1 MAKKYVYSF
10 GAGKAEGNKD
20 MKDILGGKGA
30 NLAEMASIGLPV
42 PPGFTISTEVCNL
55 FFKAGNRLPRE
66 VETQVE
72 ANLKKLERISG
83 QKLGNPGDPL
93 LVSVRSGAKFSMPG
107 MMDTILNL
115 GLNDQTVEGLAR
127 KTGDRRFALDCYRRL
142 IHMFGDVVLD
152 IPKKKFEEI
161 LRTKKAANS
170 VNYDHEL
177 DERMMEEVIS
187 DYKKLVAKET
197 GKEFPQNVLQQLQLA
212 ISAVFKSWNN
222 PRAITYRRQYHIPE
236 SLGTAVNIQQMV
248 FGNYGHTS
256 ATGVG
261 FTRNPATGEKEI
273 YGEYLINAQGEDVV
287 AGIRTPSPLKNLEKE
302 MPEVF
307 KQLVSVVKK
316 LEKHY
321 GDVQDFEFTIQE
333 RKLFM
338 LQTRN
343 GKRTGMAAVKIAVD
357 LVDEGLI
364 SKEQALLK
372 VEPEALNQLLHPIF
386 DVQEKLKHPV
396 LASGLAA
403 SPGAATGQVVF
414 TANEAVL
421 WKNQGKKVILVRE
434 ETSPDDIHGMSAS
447 QGILTATGGMTS
459 HAAVVGRQMGKPAV
473 VGCGIIKV
481 HEEEKAFHVANRRF
495 KEGDWVSID
504 GSTGEVLEGEI
515 PTRPS
520 EILQVVK
527 GQKRPE
533 ESVIYQYFSRLLSW
547 ADRVRRLGVRA
558 NSDTPADARVAFAFG
573 AEGIGLARTEH
584 MFFGPERLPIVKE
597 MILAETEEARRQ
609 ALSKLLPFQKQDF
622 YEFFKEMQ
630 GHPVTIRTIDPP
642 LHEFLPRK
650 EDLMVELAV
659 LRAKNGVDH
668 AKIAELE
675 KLLARVRTLSEFNPM
690 LGHRGCRLG
699 ITFPEITEIQA
710 QAIFE
715 AACELAKE
723 GQKVYP
729 EIMIPLVG
737 AVSELSNQKAIVD
750 QVAEEVMKK
759 YGVKVKYTV
768 GTMVEI
774 PRAALTA
781 DEVARDAE
789 FFSFGTN
796 DLTQTT
802 YGISRDDSAKFLN
815 YYLTHGLWPDDP
827 FETLDREGVGL
838 LMKWAVEKGR
848 QTKPNLKIGI
858 CGVHGGDPR
867 SIVFCHQVGLTYVSC
882 SAYQIPIAR
891 LAAAQIALQEKM
903 AAAAESRIRKTR
915 TAEAARKPRKKVAV
929 LKKKSIFSRK
939 RIVASRKKA
948 KRIRK

>member
-1 MAKKYVYSF
+1 MAKKFVYFF
-10 GAGKAEGNKD
+10 GPGVAEGNKD

-30 NLAEMASIGLPV
+30 NLAEMAGIGLPV

-55 FFKAGNRLPRE
+55 FFKAGNKLPKDVEKQVMTALKRLE
-66 VETQVE
+66 K
-72 ANLKKLERISG
+72 AAGLKF
-83 QKLGNPGDPL
+83 GDPVNPL

-115 GLNDQTVEGLAR
+115 GLNDRTVEGLAR
-127 KTGDRRFALDCYRRL
+127 KTGNRRFALDCYRRL

-161 LRTKKAANS
+161 LRARKEAGQ
-170 VNYDHEL
+170 VQYDHEL
-177 DERMMEEVIS
+177 TDSMLEEVIAG
-187 DYKKLVAKET
+187 YKKLVVAET
-197 GKEFPQNVLQQLQLA
+197 GREFPQDVLEQLKLA
-212 ISAVFKSWNN
+212 IAAVFKSWHN
-222 PRAITYRRQYHIPE
+222 PRAITYRRKYHIPDY
-236 SLGTAVNIQQMV
+236 LGTAVNVQQMV
-248 FGNYGHTS
+248 FGNYGPTS

-261 FTRNPATGEKEI
+261 FTRNPATGEKEL
-273 YGEYLINAQGEDVV
+273 YGEYLVNAQGEDVV
-287 AGIRTPSPLKNLEKE
+287 AGIRTPAPLKNLEKE
-302 MPEVF
+302 MPAVF
-307 KQLVSVVKK
+307 KQLVTVVKR

-333 RKLFM
+333 GKLYM

-357 LVDEGLI
+357 LVEEGLI
-364 SKEQALLK
+364 NREQALLK

-386 DVQEKLKHPV
+386 DLQEKAKHPV
-396 LASGLAA
+396 LARGLAA
-403 SPGAATGQVVF
+403 SPGAATGQIVF
-414 TANEAVL
+414 TANEAVA
-421 WKNQGKKVILVRE
+421 WSREGKKVILVRE

-473 VGCGIIKV
+473 VGCGSIKV
-481 HEEEKAFHVANRRF
+481 HEEEKAFYIGDRKF
-495 KEGDWVSID
+495 SEGQWISID

-527 GQKRPE
+527 GSLKPE
-533 ESVIYQYFSRLLSW
+533 ESSLYQYFFRLLSW
-547 ADRVRRLGVRA
+547 ADKSRRLGVRA
-558 NSDTPADARVAFAFG
+558 NSDTPEDARVAFAFG

-597 MILAETEEARRQ
+597 MIMAETEEARRQ
-609 ALSKLLPFQKQDF
+609 ALARLLPFQKQDF
-622 YEFFKEMQ
+622 YEFFKEMK

-659 LRAKNGVDH
+659 LKATSGSSE
-668 AKIAELE
+668 KIAELE
-675 KLLARVRTLSEFNPM
+675 KLLARVKALSEFNPM

-699 ITFPEITEIQA
+699 ITYPEITEMQA

-715 AACELAKE
+715 AACELIKE
-723 GQKVYP
+723 GHKVFP

-737 AVSELSNQKAIVD
+737 DVLELANQKAIVNR
-750 QVAEEVMKK
+750 VADEVMKK
-759 YGVKVKYTV
+759 HGVKFKYTV

-781 DEVARDAE
+781 EEVAREAE

-815 YYLTHGLWPDDP
+815 YYLNHGLWPDDP
-827 FETLDREGVGL
+827 FETLDQKGVGL

-848 QTKPNLKIGI
+848 STRPDLKVGI

-867 SIVFCHQVGLTYVSC
+867 SIVFCHQVGLNYVSC

-903 AAAAESRIRKTR
+903 AGVKTAAGKEPVKKPLAGKEKKVSRTGGKSRK
-915 TAEAARKPRKKVAV
+915 ARK
-929 LKKKSIFSRK
+929 
-939 RIVASRKKA
+939 
-948 KRIRK
+948 

>member
-1 MAKKYVYSF
+1 MAKKYVYFF

-42 PPGFTISTEVCNL
+42 PPGFTISTEVCAL
-55 FFKAGNRLPRE
+55 FFKAGNKMPKE
-66 VETQVE
+66 VEQQVMV
-72 ANLKKLERISG
+72 NLKRLEKISG
-83 QKLGNPGDPL
+83 QKFGGEANPL

-115 GLNDQTVEGLAR
+115 GLNDQTVEGLAK
-127 KTGDRRFALDCYRRL
+127 KTGNRRFALDCYRRL
-142 IHMFGDVVLD
+142 IHMFGDVVLG

-161 LRTKKAANS
+161 LRAKKES
-170 VNYDHEL
+170 IGIQYDHEL
-177 DERMMEEVIS
+177 TEKVLEEIIS
-187 DYKKLVAKET
+187 EYKKLVASET
-197 GKEFPQNVLQQLQLA
+197 GREFPQNVLDQLKLA

-222 PRAITYRRQYHIPE
+222 PRAITYRRQYHISE
-236 SLGTAVNIQQMV
+236 DLGTAVNIQQMV
-248 FGNYGHTS
+248 FGNYGPTS

-261 FTRNPATGEKEI
+261 FTRNPATGEKEL
-273 YGEYLINAQGEDVV
+273 YGEYLVNAQGEDVV

-302 MPEVF
+302 MPQVF

-333 RKLFM
+333 GKLYM

-357 LVDEGLI
+357 LVEEGLV

-386 DVQEKLKHPV
+386 DVEEKKKHPV
-396 LASGLAA
+396 LAKGLAA
-403 SPGAATGQVVF
+403 SPGAATGQIVF
-414 TANEAVL
+414 TANEAVA
-421 WKNQGKKVILVRE
+421 WKDQGKKVILVRE
-434 ETSPDDIHGMSAS
+434 ETSPDDIHGMSAA

-473 VGCGIIKV
+473 VGCGAIKV
-481 HEEEKAFHVANRRF
+481 NEEEKAFYVSG
-495 KEGDWVSID
+495 KKLVEGDWISID

-527 GQKRPE
+527 GEKKPE
-533 ESVIYQYFSRLLSW
+533 ESSIYQYFSKLLSW
-547 ADRVRRLGVRA
+547 ADKSRRLKVRA
-558 NSDTPADARVAFAFG
+558 NSDTPPDARVAFAFG

-597 MILAETEEARRQ
+597 MIMAETEEERRR
-609 ALSKLLPFQKQDF
+609 ALAKLLPFQKQDF
-622 YEFFKEMQ
+622 YEFFKEMK
-630 GHPVTIRTIDPP
+630 GNPVTIRTIDPP
-642 LHEFLPRK
+642 LHEFLPRR

-659 LRAKNGVDH
+659 LKATGSDPE
-668 AKIAELE
+668 KIAELE
-675 KLLARVRTLSEFNPM
+675 KLLSRVKALSEFNPM

-699 ITFPEITEIQA
+699 ITYPEITEMQA

-715 AACELAKE
+715 AACELTRE
-723 GQKVYP
+723 GQKVFP

-737 AVSELSNQKAIVD
+737 NVTELANQKAIVNR
-750 QVAEEVMKK
+750 VAEEVMKK
-759 YGVKVKYTV
+759 YGVKIKYTV

-781 DEVARDAE
+781 EEIAREAE

-815 YYLTHGLWPDDP
+815 YYLTHGIWTDDP
-827 FETLDREGVGL
+827 FETLDQKGVGL

-848 QTKPNLKIGI
+848 QTRPELKVGI

-867 SIVFCHQVGLTYVSC
+867 SIVFCHKIGLNYVSC

-891 LAAAQIALQEKM
+891 LAAAQIAIQEKM
-903 AAAAESRIRKTR
+903 AEAERVKAAKVESTKITRKATR
-915 TAEAARKPRKKVAV
+915 KAAFRGKVKKV
-929 LKKKSIFSRK
+929 KK
-939 RIVASRKKA
+939 
-948 KRIRK
+948 